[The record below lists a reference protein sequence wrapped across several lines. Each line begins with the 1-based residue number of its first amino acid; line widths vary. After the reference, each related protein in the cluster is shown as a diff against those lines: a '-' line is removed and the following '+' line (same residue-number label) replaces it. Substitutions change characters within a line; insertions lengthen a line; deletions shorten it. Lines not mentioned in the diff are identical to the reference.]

1 MWARH
6 ASPLRI
12 GGLENPPSVK
22 FQLKIQSVVIREI
35 RGSFSITITI
45 FGHTQW
51 ATHASPLLLL
61 PSSFNSLFTL
71 HSSLFTL
78 HSFLLAPAA
87 PLSVVIYLKDVTLA
101 RISHKIKL

>member
-12 GGLENPPSVK
+12 GGLENAPSVK

-51 ATHASPLLLL
+51 ATHASPLRIGVDRRLLWN
-61 PSSFNSLFTL
+61 PVGVRS
-71 HSSLFTL
+71 
-78 HSFLLAPAA
+78 
-87 PLSVVIYLKDVTLA
+87 YG
-101 RISHKIKL
+101 